1 METTLQ
7 KLERLIAEIDRVP
20 IEDET
25 TLARLHGALDAV
37 GAKLRAFAAERKAAA
52 DRRPTTPP
60 LDRADWMGEE
70 ARRIGHDLNNCL
82 GVVAG
87 RAELMA
93 IYLERGKIDDVGRGI
108 EVILGQIERMR
119 ELSDRLR
126 SLRHGPGSPP

>member
-1 METTLQ
+1 MESTLQ
-7 KLERLIAEIDRVP
+7 KLEQLIAEIDRVAL
-20 IEDET
+20 EDEGA
-25 TLARLHGALDAV
+25 LARVHAALDAV
-37 GAKLRAFAAERKAAA
+37 GARLRAVAAGREARDA
-52 DRRPTTPP
+52 RPATPP

-82 GVVAG
+82 GVVGG

-93 IYLERGKIDDVGRGI
+93 IYLQRGKTEDVGRGI

-126 SLRHGPGSPP
+126 SLRHGPAPLP